1 MEQNKLEAYR
11 FIESKVLLDIKQI
24 SAKYLQPKSF
34 FSFFWRKNRRTIEY
48 IAKLSYVIH
57 NLPIFLENRN
67 MDEFDEKLFWSNI
80 DELTTDF
87 NDIVFTNY
95 RVLFERYQKGENVN
109 ILDY

>member
-1 MEQNKLEAYR
+1 
-11 FIESKVLLDIKQI
+11 
-24 SAKYLQPKSF
+24 
-34 FSFFWRKNRRTIEY
+34 
-48 IAKLSYVIH
+48 
-57 NLPIFLENRN
+57 

-87 NDIVFTNY
+87 HDIVFTNY